1 MLTLTIVV
9 LINAGTDDRANT
21 IKGEKRGS
29 KKKEETRKKKKQRK
43 KMADDVFSFLF
54 VSFL

>member
-29 KKKEETRKKKKQRK
+29 KKKEETRKKKKERK
-43 KMADDVFSFLF
+43 NFFFLMMKKKE
-54 VSFL
+54 